1 MTLDAPVILC
11 ALFFTIIAIILASVF
26 LAKKPAPKKEQKQK
40 EHEERSE
47 RVTEYHQPI
56 VEQPAPAPVPKEVIT
71 EKKRAEPAPVVEAE
85 VIPVQHTPVQVRWV
99 LAIQCTLCFLDTI
112 FGLSV
117 HHSWVGLASLASRH
131 EMRAVF
137 VKHFS
142 FLKCLRS
149 RSTQFRFIARVFRR
163 TDT

>member
-47 RVTEYHQPI
+47 RVTEYQQPI
-56 VEQPAPAPVPKEVIT
+56 VEQAAPARVPKEVIT
-71 EKKRAEPAPVVEAE
+71 EKKREEPVPVAPVVEAE
-85 VIPVQHTPVQVRWV
+85 AIPVQHTPVQVRRV
-99 LAIQCTLCFLDTI
+99 LAIQCTLRFLDTT
-112 FGLSV
+112 FGLSA

-131 EMRAVF
+131 EMRTAF
-137 VKHFS
+137 VR
-142 FLKCLRS
+142 RS
-149 RSTQFRFIARVFRR
+149 VKFQNTLAF
-163 TDT
+163 